1 MGKHSLMI
9 KIISKNYKSPLHGLL
24 FLREKRTLYYE
35 RNLNKGEILM
45 ELLWCVIATILSP
58 VKGAQKIM
66 MKILACLDFMD
77 IFGFGVKELGDA
89 AVLKTVEKHKWFGK
103 VVGFCCWT
111 IMTGGIFLYVM
122 VIIWCFK
129 LIIKLFKFIFRKRA

>member
-1 MGKHSLMI
+1 MTEI
-9 KIISKNYKSPLHGLL
+9 
-24 FLREKRTLYYE
+24 
-35 RNLNKGEILM
+35 NKGEILM

-58 VKGAQKIM
+58 IKGAKKIM
-66 MKILACLDFMD
+66 LIILDWLDVMD

>member
-1 MGKHSLMI
+1 
-9 KIISKNYKSPLHGLL
+9 
-24 FLREKRTLYYE
+24 
-35 RNLNKGEILM
+35 M

-66 MKILACLDFMD
+66 MKILACLDIMD

-89 AVLKTVEKHKWFGK
+89 AVLKTVEKHKGLNK

-122 VIIWCFK
+122 SVIWCFK

>member
-1 MGKHSLMI
+1 
-9 KIISKNYKSPLHGLL
+9 
-24 FLREKRTLYYE
+24 
-35 RNLNKGEILM
+35 M

-66 MKILACLDFMD
+66 IKILDIIDFMD
-77 IFGFGVKELGDA
+77 FFNIGAKELGDI
-89 AVLKTVEKHKWFGK
+89 AVLKTIEKHKWFGK

-122 VIIWCFK
+122 IVIWCFK
-129 LIIKLFKFIFRKRA
+129 LIVKLFKIIFRKRA

>member
-1 MGKHSLMI
+1 
-9 KIISKNYKSPLHGLL
+9 
-24 FLREKRTLYYE
+24 
-35 RNLNKGEILM
+35 M

-66 MKILACLDFMD
+66 IKILDIIDFMD
-77 IFGFGVKELGDA
+77 FFNIGAKELGDI
-89 AVLKTVEKHKWFGK
+89 AVLKTIEKHKWLGK

-122 VIIWCFK
+122 LFIWCFK
-129 LIIKLFKFIFRKRA
+129 LIVKLFKFIFRKRA

>member
-1 MGKHSLMI
+1 MS
-9 KIISKNYKSPLHGLL
+9 
-24 FLREKRTLYYE
+24 YYE

-122 VIIWCFK
+122 LVIWCFK

>member
-1 MGKHSLMI
+1 
-9 KIISKNYKSPLHGLL
+9 
-24 FLREKRTLYYE
+24 
-35 RNLNKGEILM
+35 M

-66 MKILACLDFMD
+66 MKILSCLDFMD

>member
-1 MGKHSLMI
+1 MGFS
-9 KIISKNYKSPLHGLL
+9 
-24 FLREKRTLYYE
+24 FLRDKHMLYYE

-58 VKGAQKIM
+58 IKGAQKIM
-66 MKILACLDFMD
+66 LKILAVIDFMD
-77 IFGFGVKELGDA
+77 IFGFAAKEVGDI
-89 AVLKTVEKHKWFGK
+89 AVLKTIEKHKWFSK

-122 VIIWCFK
+122 IVIWCFK
-129 LIIKLFKFIFRKRA
+129 LIIKLFKFIFRKLRKRA

>member
-9 KIISKNYKSPLHGLL
+9 KTILKNYKSPLHGLL
-24 FLREKRTLYYE
+24 FLRDKHMLYYE

-122 VIIWCFK
+122 LVIWCFK

>member
-1 MGKHSLMI
+1 
-9 KIISKNYKSPLHGLL
+9 
-24 FLREKRTLYYE
+24 
-35 RNLNKGEILM
+35 M

-129 LIIKLFKFIFRKRA
+129 LIIKLFKSYYIIVFRYFTYYLESIHETQPITCYSLYFYNILRFY

>member
-9 KIISKNYKSPLHGLL
+9 KTILKKYKSPLHGLL

-122 VIIWCFK
+122 IVIWCFK

>member
-1 MGKHSLMI
+1 MGF
-9 KIISKNYKSPLHGLL
+9 Y

-35 RNLNKGEILM
+35 RNLNKGEIRM

-66 MKILACLDFMD
+66 LKILSWLDVMD
-77 IFGFGVKELGDA
+77 ILNIGAKELGDA
-89 AVLKTVEKHKWFGK
+89 AVLKTIEKHKWFGK

-122 VIIWCFK
+122 IVIWCFK

>member
-1 MGKHSLMI
+1 MGF
-9 KIISKNYKSPLHGLL
+9 YFLL
-24 FLREKRTLYYE
+24 RDKRMLYYE

-45 ELLWCVIATILSP
+45 ELLWFVIATILSP
-58 VKGAQKIM
+58 IKGAKKIM
-66 MKILACLDFMD
+66 LIILDWLDVMD

>member
-1 MGKHSLMI
+1 MI
-9 KIISKNYKSPLHGLL
+9 KITLNDYKGPTWAFL
-24 FLREKRTLYYE
+24 FCARNAHYIMK

-58 VKGAQKIM
+58 IKGVQKIM
-66 MKILACLDFMD
+66 IKILACLDFMD

>member
-1 MGKHSLMI
+1 
-9 KIISKNYKSPLHGLL
+9 
-24 FLREKRTLYYE
+24 
-35 RNLNKGEILM
+35 M

-58 VKGAQKIM
+58 IKGAQKIM
-66 MKILACLDFMD
+66 LKILAVIDFMD
-77 IFGFGVKELGDA
+77 IFGFAAKEVGDI
-89 AVLKTVEKHKWFGK
+89 AVLKTIEKHKWFGK

-122 VIIWCFK
+122 IVIWCFK

>member
-1 MGKHSLMI
+1 MGF
-9 KIISKNYKSPLHGLL
+9 Y
-24 FLREKRTLYYE
+24 FLREKCMPYYE

-66 MKILACLDFMD
+66 MKILACLDIMD
-77 IFGFGVKELGDA
+77 TFGFGVKELGDA

-122 VIIWCFK
+122 MVIWCFK

>member
-1 MGKHSLMI
+1 MI
-9 KIISKNYKSPLHGLL
+9 KTILKNYKSPLHGLL
-24 FLREKRTLYYE
+24 FLREKNLGSYE

-58 VKGAQKIM
+58 IKGAQKIM

-122 VIIWCFK
+122 LVIWCFK

>member
-1 MGKHSLMI
+1 MGFYFLLRV
-9 KIISKNYKSPLHGLL
+9 KNLG
-24 FLREKRTLYYE
+24 YYE

-58 VKGAQKIM
+58 IKGAKKIM
-66 MKILACLDFMD
+66 LIILDWLDVMD